1 MCIRDRL
8 STITSSNPQFPAKLK
23 VGNILKFGAG
33 SNDSNFARVTVVG
46 TNDITVT
53 GVTTVSGVCDGG
65 LPEGSDALNTTL
77 SDLTLVSSPFE
88 KSEDNTLYTP
98 LPKSLISDVDLSDA
112 TLAIR
117 KVFNVAI
124 SASTDALTGAVTAG
138 DNTTFL
144 PFDEERYSLIRADGT
159 TETLTSD
166 KFTFTNGNGTLQISN
181 IGADLTVNQ
190 EATLIATLNKVKP
203 KAKVKRKDAV
213 NSLVVDKSN
222 LSGSGIG
229 LSLIHI

>member
-1 MCIRDRL
+1 MVIY
-8 STITSSNPQFPAKLK
+8 
-23 VGNILKFGAG
+23 LKFGG
-33 SNDSNFARVTVVG
+33 LGNNLETFARVTAVSTNNVVSYWCNDCG
-46 TNDITVT
+46 RCFRGCSVTNSA
-53 GVTTVSGVCDGG
+53 GSSLTT
-65 LPEGSDALNTTL
+65 P
-77 SDLTLVSSPFE
+77 DLTLVSSPFE
-88 KSEDNTLYTP
+88 KSDDDTLFTP
-98 LPKSLISDVDLSDA
+98 LPKDLISDVDLSDA

-159 TETLTSD
+159 IETLTDD

-181 IGADLTVNQ
+181 IGADLSANQ
-190 EATLIATLNKVKP
+190 EATLIATLNKTKP
-203 KAKVKRKDAV
+203 TAKVKRKNAV

-229 LSLIHI
+229 RTTSK

>member
-1 MCIRDRL
+1 MM
-8 STITSSNPQFPAKLK
+8 
-23 VGNILKFGAG
+23 ILF
-33 SNDSNFARVTVVG
+33 
-46 TNDITVT
+46 
-53 GVTTVSGVCDGG
+53 
-65 LPEGSDALNTTL
+65 LHH
-77 SDLTLVSSPFE
+77 
-88 KSEDNTLYTP
+88 
-98 LPKSLISDVDLSDA
+98 LPKPFISDVDLSDA

-159 TETLTSD
+159 IETLTDD

-181 IGADLTVNQ
+181 IGADLSVNQ

-203 KAKVKRKDAV
+203 TAK
-213 NSLVVDKSN
+213 
-222 LSGSGIG
+222 
-229 LSLIHI
+229 